1 LAELG
6 VNEDNVYDDGKK
18 NKSLVD
24 WTKNFERE
32 RETERER
39 EREREAMA
47 MAILLLKIKKI
58 SLK

>member
-24 WTKNFERE
+24 WTKKF
-32 RETERER
+32 ERER
-39 EREREAMA
+39 ERERPSAREAMA